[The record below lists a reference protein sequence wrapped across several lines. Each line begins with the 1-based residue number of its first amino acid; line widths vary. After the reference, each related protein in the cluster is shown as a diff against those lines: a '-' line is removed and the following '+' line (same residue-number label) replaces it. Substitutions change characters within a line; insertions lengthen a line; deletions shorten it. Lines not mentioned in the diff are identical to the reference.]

1 MEIKKRTETISSLI
15 NDLEQDVLLT
25 ITFGNAQIG
34 GNIITWDGD
43 ETIIKKGKVT
53 NLNLGKGSVIKGKTL
68 KIESNILDV
77 NTQTNGVV
85 VTYYFN
91 NATESAK
98 TFDDK
103 VDNHGDIFSLT
114 LYVNF

>member
-1 MEIKKRTETISSLI
+1 MEIKKRTETINSLI
-15 NDLEQDVLLT
+15 TNLKQDVLLT

-34 GNIITWDGD
+34 GNIISWEGE
-43 ETIIKKGKVT
+43 ETIITKGKVA
-53 NLNLGKGSVIKGKTL
+53 NFNLGIGSAIKGKKL

-85 VTYYFN
+85 VTYYFD
-91 NATESAK
+91 NAIESAM